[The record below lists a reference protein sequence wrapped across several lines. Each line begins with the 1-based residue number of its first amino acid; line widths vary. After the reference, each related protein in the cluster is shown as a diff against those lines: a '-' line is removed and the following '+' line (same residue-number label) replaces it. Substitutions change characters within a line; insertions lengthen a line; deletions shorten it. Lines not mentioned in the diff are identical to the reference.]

1 MKILLADDDRL
12 VQTLVKVSLEPIEGV
27 KITEARDGDEA
38 WDLLR
43 REPFDVV
50 LLDWL
55 MPGRSGLKLV
65 RDARAAGLDTP
76 IIMLTAEAKR
86 ERVIAAIQAGISD
99 YLIKPFDAGALWSKL
114 VKLCGQK
121 VQV

>member
-12 VQTLVKVSLEPIEGV
+12 VRTLVKVSLEPIEGV

>member
-12 VQTLVKVSLEPIEGV
+12 IRTLVKVSLEPIEGV